1 MKKKKLVPALLLFAS
16 TIAMSPTLAQARG
29 HHHRGVHSIGRHVAQ
44 YKRMTVRGHHR
55 FARIGAR
62 HGRRFAG
69 GGGGGR
75 PAAWCGWWLG
85 NHLGLNDRSLW
96 LARNWAHVGS
106 SAGGPSVGAVV
117 VWPHHV
123 GIITGRTASGQWV
136 IKSGNDGHAVRE
148 RPRSI
153 AGAIAFRRLG

>member
-1 MKKKKLVPALLLFAS
+1 MKKKKLVPALLLAAS
-16 TIAMSPTLAQARG
+16 TIALSPNLAQARG
-29 HHHRGVHSIGRHVAQ
+29 HHQRGVHSTSRHAAQ
-44 YKRMTVRGHHR
+44 HNRMALRGHHR
-55 FARIGAR
+55 FARYGAR
-62 HGRRFAG
+62 RGQRVA
-69 GGGGGR
+69 GGGGR
-75 PAAWCGWWLG
+75 PSAWCGWWLG

-106 SAGGPSVGAVV
+106 GASGPSVGAVV

-153 AGAIAFRRLG
+153 AGAIAFRRVG

>member
-16 TIAMSPTLAQARG
+16 TIALSPNLAQARG
-29 HHHRGVHSIGRHVAQ
+29 HHHRGVHSTSRHVAQ
-44 YKRMTVRGHHR
+44 HNRMSLRGHHR
-55 FARIGAR
+55 FARYGAR
-62 HGRRFAG
+62 HGRRVAG

-85 NHLGLNDRSLW
+85 NQLGMSDRNLW
-96 LARNWAHVGS
+96 LAKNWASVGS
-106 SAGGPSVGAVV
+106 NAGGPGVGVVV
-117 VWPHHV
+117 VWRHHV
-123 GIITGRTASGQWV
+123 GIITGREGSQWV

-153 AGAIAFRRLG
+153 AGAIAFRRMG